1 MARLLKF
8 RRPLPRKDHA
18 PPPAVPSDL
27 ADDPEVI
34 LRGVE
39 EADID
44 AYLAA
49 GVSPEIHRM
58 YGGDPGNLPEA
69 SVARARD
76 WFEDIANAA
85 CAFVIVADGR
95 AVGHIRLHSFE
106 MHDGRAKLAIGLFRE
121 EHLGRGI
128 GRKAIALILAH
139 AFEEMRLHRVD
150 LRVLGF
156 NKRAIRCYTACGFV
170 LEGTEREAVLIG
182 NTWQDDCIMSVLRHE
197 YLAAKAKGSGP
208 TLA

>member
-1 MARLLKF
+1 MLNF

-18 PPPAVPSDL
+18 PAPPGAAGFAPDCEVLLREVEPS
-27 ADDPEVI
+27 
-34 LRGVE
+34 
-39 EADID
+39 DID

-76 WFEDIANAA
+76 WFNEMQSAPS
-85 CAFVIVADGR
+85 AFVIEVEGQ
-95 AVGHIRLHSFE
+95 AVGHLRLHSFE
-106 MHDGRAKLAIGLFRE
+106 MHDGRARLAIGLFRE
-121 EHLGRGI
+121 EHLSKGI
-128 GRKAIALILAH
+128 GRKAIALLLRH
-139 AFEEMRLHRVD
+139 AFDELKLHRVD

-182 NTWQDDCIMSVLRHE
+182 NTWQDDCIMSVLRDE
-197 YLAAKAKGSGP
+197 YLVARARGAEP
-208 TLA
+208 I